1 LNLLFW
7 SKNFAQESKKFQ
19 KMDKKNVQ
27 KSIWRNLFAQKRAAL
42 GNLRNFFGDHFA
54 RPYMVRG
61 HAPPLNPFVGGRHQ
75 KGGFPGAACP
85 FLGVSCFQKKGFG
98 VLGTVFGAMEATA
111 CPFLG
116 VSCFR
121 KTRLADFRGAAE
133 RFAATACPFLGVSC
147 FRKTRLADFRGH
159 SIVLG
164 PVVGVVVFIGIKI
177 GPRMVIR
184 LVGGLLPSGDAVCCF
199 KRNIPA
205 KREYH

>member
-1 LNLLFW
+1 ME
-7 SKNFAQESKKFQ
+7 AT
-19 KMDKKNVQ
+19 
-27 KSIWRNLFAQKRAAL
+27 
-42 GNLRNFFGDHFA
+42 
-54 RPYMVRG
+54 
-61 HAPPLNPFVGGRHQ
+61 
-75 KGGFPGAACP
+75 ACP

>member
-1 LNLLFW
+1 
-7 SKNFAQESKKFQ
+7 
-19 KMDKKNVQ
+19 MDKKNVQ

-42 GNLRNFFGDHFA
+42 GNLRNFLGDHFA

-111 CPFLG
+111 CPFFG

-177 GPRMVIR
+177 VPRMVIR

>member
-1 LNLLFW
+1 
-7 SKNFAQESKKFQ
+7 
-19 KMDKKNVQ
+19 MDKKNVQ

-111 CPFLG
+111 CPF
-116 VSCFR
+116 F
-121 KTRLADFRGAAE
+121 
-133 RFAATACPFLGVSC
+133 GVSC